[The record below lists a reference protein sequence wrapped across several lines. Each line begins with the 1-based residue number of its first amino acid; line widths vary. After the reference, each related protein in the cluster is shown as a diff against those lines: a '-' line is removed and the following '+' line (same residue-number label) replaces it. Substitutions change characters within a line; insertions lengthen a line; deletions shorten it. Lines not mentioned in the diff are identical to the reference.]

1 MTHPAKAQ
9 EPPMDEILAS
19 IRRMISPDNAVKN
32 DAPTTSEFAKP
43 AAAPPAANPAN
54 PLSAPPAAPAYP
66 VRSSAPSAAV
76 FSTSANQDTAPP
88 FGKRASVAQPLAS
101 PPPPSSSSP
110 TAADMS
116 GQVKDMDMATAARP
130 AIPKIDARVDGL
142 AEEAGA
148 AMDRAA
154 NRSSPA
160 TAAAFARSEAERAWL
175 RNNPAAAPAA
185 REPSQLS
192 ERAESLSPTTAAAVG
207 AALDA
212 LALTVA
218 AQSQRTLED
227 VVRDALR
234 PMLKAW
240 LDDNLPQLVERLV
253 RAEIERISRGR

>member
-19 IRRMISPDNAVKN
+19 IRRMIAPDNVKN
-32 DAPTTSEFAKP
+32 DAPTTSEFARP
-43 AAAPPAANPAN
+43 PAAPPAANPTS
-54 PLSAPPAAPAYP
+54 PLSAPPASPAHP
-66 VRSSAPSAAV
+66 VRSSAPSAQV
-76 FSTSANQDTAPP
+76 FSTSANQDTDLR
-88 FGKRASVAQPLAS
+88 FGKRASVGQPLAS
-101 PPPPSSSSP
+101 PPQPSPSSP

-116 GQVKDMDMATAARP
+116 AQAKEMGMVTAARP
-130 AIPKIDARVDGL
+130 AIPKTDARVDGV

-148 AMDRAA
+148 GADRAA

-160 TAAAFARSEAERAWL
+160 TTAALVRSEAERVRL
-175 RNNPAAAPAA
+175 RNNPAEPPAA

-192 ERAESLSPTTAAAVG
+192 ERTESLSPETTAAVG

-212 LALTVA
+212 LALTVT
-218 AQSQRTLED
+218 AQSRTLED
-227 VVRDALR
+227 VVRDTLR